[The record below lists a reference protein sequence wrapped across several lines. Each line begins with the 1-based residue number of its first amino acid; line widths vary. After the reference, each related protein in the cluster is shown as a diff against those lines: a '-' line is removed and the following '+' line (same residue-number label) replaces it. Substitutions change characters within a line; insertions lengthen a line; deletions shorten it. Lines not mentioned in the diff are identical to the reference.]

1 MRGSGAARNGTSR
14 SDLVELDLVAKGVE
28 DVRAPP
34 TRYGVGLLE
43 SGAGGAEPFHGVVEV
58 VDAKRKVP
66 PRVET
71 QVVVLRKMHVSG
83 TRCVPDARSRA
94 KRRWSLDLLEAKRGG
109 VELPSSGFLARGVE
123 DLRVVQRRSHPT
135 ESRRRKCAV
144 FRTIRGLSCARRN
157 RRCVLAIEQQN
168 PSTTDMPVVSLTA
181 RATDKL
187 REIISKQ
194 DRENL
199 ALRVYVTP
207 GGCSG
212 FSYGMTFAD
221 GTEDDDTVV
230 ESDGV
235 RVVVDPMSA
244 MYIKGSEIDFVDALM
259 GGGFALRNPNAV
271 SSCGCGQSFKT
282 AEQSGTAKA
291 CHH

>member
-1 MRGSGAARNGTSR
+1 MIQGN
-14 SDLVELDLVAKGVE
+14 E
-28 DVRAPP
+28 P
-34 TRYGVGLLE
+34 
-43 SGAGGAEPFHGVVEV
+43 GGA
-58 VDAKRKVP
+58 D
-66 PRVET
+66 
-71 QVVVLRKMHVSG
+71 
-83 TRCVPDARSRA
+83 
-94 KRRWSLDLLEAKRGG
+94 
-109 VELPSSGFLARGVE
+109 
-123 DLRVVQRRSHPT
+123 
-135 ESRRRKCAV
+135 
-144 FRTIRGLSCARRN
+144 
-157 RRCVLAIEQQN
+157 LAIEQQN
-168 PSTTDMPVVSLTA
+168 PTTTEMPLIQTEAPVVSLTE

-187 REIISKQ
+187 REIITKQ
-194 DRENL
+194 DRQGL

-221 GTEDDDTVV
+221 GTEDDDTIV
-230 ESDGV
+230 DTKGV

-282 AEQSGTAKA
+282 ADSSGTAKA

>member
-1 MRGSGAARNGTSR
+1 
-14 SDLVELDLVAKGVE
+14 
-28 DVRAPP
+28 
-34 TRYGVGLLE
+34 
-43 SGAGGAEPFHGVVEV
+43 
-58 VDAKRKVP
+58 
-66 PRVET
+66 
-71 QVVVLRKMHVSG
+71 
-83 TRCVPDARSRA
+83 
-94 KRRWSLDLLEAKRGG
+94 
-109 VELPSSGFLARGVE
+109 
-123 DLRVVQRRSHPT
+123 
-135 ESRRRKCAV
+135 
-144 FRTIRGLSCARRN
+144 
-157 RRCVLAIEQQN
+157 LAIEQQN
-168 PSTTDMPVVSLTA
+168 PTTTQVPLIQTEAPVVSLTE

-194 DRENL
+194 DRPDL

-221 GTEDDDTVV
+221 GTEEDDTIV
-230 ESDGV
+230 DTHGV

-282 AEQSGTAKA
+282 ADSSGTAKA